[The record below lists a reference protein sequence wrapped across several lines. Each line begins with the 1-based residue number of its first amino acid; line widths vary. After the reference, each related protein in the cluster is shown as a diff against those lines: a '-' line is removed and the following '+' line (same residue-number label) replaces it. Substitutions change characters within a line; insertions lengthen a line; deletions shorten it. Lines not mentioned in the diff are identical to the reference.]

1 MWMADDCLEA
11 NDYKKRTRTNNAT
24 LISPSLTG
32 KLGWK
37 IQIAFKSLKGFLVDY
52 LHLFSLFHKG
62 GPEQVNRRYYET
74 LFESIQ
80 KWNYQ

>member
-1 MWMADDCLEA
+1 MADDCLEA

-52 LHLFSLFHKG
+52 LHLFSRFH
-62 GPEQVNRRYYET
+62 
-74 LFESIQ
+74 
-80 KWNYQ
+80 